1 METDQDKVLS
11 YLAENNGVV
20 RARDIRQMGMDTK
33 VLQRLVKS
41 GELERVTHGL
51 YMDTDHL
58 EDPFFIAQYR
68 CPQGIYSMDTA
79 LYLHQFTDRNPVK
92 LCLTIPSGSNT
103 ALLTDASHYRFFYMK
118 EALWEMGQTT
128 ISTPYGNQVKVYNL
142 ERTICDC
149 IRKIDELDR
158 NEVISAVKG
167 YMKNPGAKL
176 NELMDL
182 AEIFHIREIVRQYM
196 EVLR

>member
-11 YLAENNGVV
+11 YLAENNGIV

-51 YMDTDHL
+51 YMDADHL
-58 EDPFFIAQYR
+58 EDPFFVAQYR

-79 LYLHQFTDRNPVK
+79 LYLHQLTDRNPVK

-103 ALLTDASHYRFFYMK
+103 ALLNDASLYRFFYLK

-128 ISTPYGNQVKVYNL
+128 ISTAYGNQVKVYNL

-158 NEVISAVKG
+158 NEVISAVKTF
-167 YMKNPGAKL
+167 MKSPGAKL
-176 NELMDL
+176 KELMDF
-182 AEIFHIREIVRQYM
+182 AVIFHIRETVRQYM